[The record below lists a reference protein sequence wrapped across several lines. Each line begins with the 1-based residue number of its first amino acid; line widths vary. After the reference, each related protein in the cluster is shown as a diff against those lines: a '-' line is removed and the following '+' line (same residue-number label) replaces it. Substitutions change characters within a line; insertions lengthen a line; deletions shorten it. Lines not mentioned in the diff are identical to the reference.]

1 MKLFNRSK
9 SEIPALQEIKNMQ
22 ANAVQLQKDAE
33 KLEKI
38 LRNKNTS
45 KQDIKKQLL
54 QIDQMVILISE
65 YQRLINDKLMSQE

>member
-22 ANAVQLQKDAE
+22 ANAGQLQKDAE
-33 KLEKI
+33 RLEKI

-54 QIDQMVILISE
+54 QIDQLVILLGE
-65 YQRLINDKLMSQE
+65 YQRRINDKLMPQE